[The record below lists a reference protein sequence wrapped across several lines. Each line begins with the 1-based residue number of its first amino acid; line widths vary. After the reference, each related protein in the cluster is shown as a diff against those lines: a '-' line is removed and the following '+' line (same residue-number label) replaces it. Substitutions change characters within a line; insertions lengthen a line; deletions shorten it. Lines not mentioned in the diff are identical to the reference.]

1 MKKILIY
8 LMVLV
13 LSIAAISAFSLT
25 GFAEKTRRYVHVVL
39 ISTHPFW
46 TEIKQGAQDAA
57 DQRGVIYEFTGPVEF
72 DAVAQADQIRALV
85 VTKPDGLII
94 GAYDPSMTEVINY
107 AMDAGIPVV
116 TCNGDAPYSKR
127 LSFIGEDFYKQGLT
141 MYGPKMAD
149 LLGGKGKVGI
159 LTVLA
164 QASSL
169 GERIRGIKDYFAAN
183 APDIEIVAIEENQG
197 DDQITAD
204 KTKTLILAHPELD
217 GIFVVNAT
225 GSGVATAL
233 RETGKVGEIKV
244 VVSDVS
250 APIME
255 GILEGAIDTTFVAN
269 IYFEGYFALSILDDY
284 VTGKF
289 DNHPWKEAGAPLTPA
304 FVAAGGY
311 WASKEFAETY
321 LATLE

>member
-1 MKKILIY
+1 MKKVFTY

-13 LSIAAISAFSLT
+13 LCAAGISAFSVT

-46 TEIKQGAQDAA
+46 TEMKQGAQDAA
-57 DQRGVIYEFTGPVEF
+57 NQRGVIYEFTGPVEF
-72 DAVAQADQIRALV
+72 DAAAEADQVRALV
-85 VTKPDGLII
+85 LTKPDGLMV
-94 GAYDPSMTEVINY
+94 GAYDPSMTEAINY

-116 TCNGDAPYSKR
+116 CCNGDAPGSKR
-127 LSFIGEDFYKQGLT
+127 LCFVGEDFYGQGLK
-141 MYGPKMAD
+141 MYGPKMAE
-149 LLGGKGKVGI
+149 LLGWKGKVGI

-164 QASSL
+164 QVSSL

-204 KTKTLILAHPELD
+204 KTKTMILAHPDLN
-217 GIFVVNAT
+217 GVFVVNAT

-233 RETGKVGEIKV
+233 REMGKVGEIKV

-250 APIME
+250 VPIME
-255 GILEGAIDTTFVAN
+255 GIVEGAIDTTLVAN

-289 DNHPWKEAGAPLTPA
+289 DNHPWKEAGAPLTPE
-304 FVAAGGY
+304 FVAGGGY
-311 WASKEFAETY
+311 WADKEFAEIY